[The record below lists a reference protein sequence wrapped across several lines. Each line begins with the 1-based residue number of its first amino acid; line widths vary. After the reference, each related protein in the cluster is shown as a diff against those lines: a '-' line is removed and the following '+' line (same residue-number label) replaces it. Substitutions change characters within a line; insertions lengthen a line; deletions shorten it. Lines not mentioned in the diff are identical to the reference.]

1 MLPISLPVE
10 PMLARAVPAVP
21 HPRRPGEFS
30 YEPKWDGYRCIVA
43 RDGNDV
49 ELWSRSRKR
58 LTDYFPEVVAACL
71 THLPPQVVL
80 DAELVVRSG
89 PAGAQRLDW
98 EALSVRIHP
107 SAKRVAGLAEQT
119 PAELVCFDLLAIAD
133 LDLTELPQ
141 RERRAA
147 LVALLGTL
155 PAEAPIHVTRATDDP
170 DEAIAWFDRFE
181 GAGLDGVVVK
191 PTDAPYAPGQRTM
204 FKVKHARTAEAVVIG
219 YGLSKGATARGAA
232 EGGRHDHSVG
242 SIHLGLYDDGELIP
256 VGGIG
261 AWPDAVRTQLATVL
275 APLVLTGAEAES
287 APRPNELT
295 RTGVRTFVPVR
306 PELVV
311 EVSFDQLEGRRFRHA
326 VQFVRWRPDRE
337 PTSCTL
343 DQVERAPAYD
353 LDAVL
358 RP

>member
-1 MLPISLPVE
+1 MLPISLPIE
-10 PMLARAVPAVP
+10 PMLARAVPTVP
-21 HPRRPGEFS
+21 RPQRPGELS
-30 YEPKWDGYRCIVA
+30 YEPKWDGFRCIVA
-43 RDGNDV
+43 RDGATVD
-49 ELWSRSRKR
+49 LWSRSRKR
-58 LTDYFPEVVAACL
+58 LTPYFPEVVAACRRL
-71 THLPPQVVL
+71 LPEQVVL

-89 PAGAQRLDW
+89 PPGAQRLDW

-107 SAKRVAGLAEQT
+107 SAKRVAELAALT

-133 LDLTELPQ
+133 LDLMPLPQ
-141 RERRAA
+141 HERRAA
-147 LVALLGTL
+147 LVALLGEL
-155 PAEAPIHVTRATDDP
+155 PGSALIHVTRATDDP
-170 DEAIAWFDRFE
+170 DEAVAWFEAFE
-181 GAGLDGVVVK
+181 GAGLDGVIAK
-191 PTDAPYAPGQRTM
+191 PTDAPYAPGQRAM
-204 FKVKHARTAEAVVIG
+204 SKIKHARTAEAVVIG
-219 YGLSKGATARGAA
+219 YGLSKGANARAG
-232 EGGRHDHSVG
+232 SVG
-242 SIHLGLYDDGELIP
+242 SLHLGLYDDGELVP

-261 AWPDAVRTQLATVL
+261 AWPDAVRTQLADVL
-275 APLVLTGAEAES
+275 APLVLEGAEADA

-295 RTGVRTFVPVR
+295 RTGIREFVPVR

-311 EVSFDQLEGRRFRHA
+311 EVAFDQLEGRRFRHA

>member
-1 MLPISLPVE
+1 
-10 PMLARAVPAVP
+10 MLARAVPTVP
-21 HPRRPGEFS
+21 RPRRPGEYS

-43 RDGNDV
+43 RDGELV

-58 LTDYFPEVVAACL
+58 LTDYFPEVVAACRRL
-71 THLPPQVVL
+71 LPEQVVL

-89 PAGAQRLDW
+89 PPGAQRLDW

-107 SAKRVAGLAEQT
+107 SAKRVAGLADQT

-133 LDLTELPQ
+133 LDLTGLPQ
-141 RERRAA
+141 RERRDA
-147 LVALLGTL
+147 LVALLGGL
-155 PAEAPIHVTRATDDP
+155 PSEAPIHVTRATDDP
-170 DEAIAWFDRFE
+170 AEAMAWFEEFE
-181 GAGLDGVVVK
+181 GAGLDGVIAK
-191 PTDAPYAPGQRTM
+191 PSDAPYLPGQRAM
-204 FKVKHARTAEAVVIG
+204 FKIKHSRTAEAVVIG
-219 YGLSKGATARGAA
+219 YGLSKGTTARG
-232 EGGRHDHSVG
+232 SVG
-242 SIHLGLYDDGELIP
+242 SLHLGLYDDGALLP

-261 AWPDAVRTQLATVL
+261 AWPDAVRTQLAAVL
-275 APLVLTGAEAES
+275 KPLVLTGDEADA

-295 RTGVRTFVPVR
+295 RTGVREFVPVR

-311 EVSFDQLEGRRFRHA
+311 EVSFDQLEGKRFRHA

-343 DQVERAPAYD
+343 DQVDRAPAYD

>member
-1 MLPISLPVE
+1 MALPIPLPIE
-10 PMLARAVPAVP
+10 PMLARAVPEVP
-21 HPRRPGEFS
+21 RGRPGELS

-43 RDGNDV
+43 RDGAAV

-58 LTDYFPEVVAACL
+58 LTDYFPEVVTACR
-71 THLPPQVVL
+71 TSLPAQVVL

-89 PAGAQRLDW
+89 EPGAQRLDW
-98 EALSVRIHP
+98 EALSMRIHP
-107 SAKRVAGLAEQT
+107 SAKRVAELAAQT

-133 LDLTELPQ
+133 LDLMPLPQ
-141 RERRAA
+141 RERRDA
-147 LVALLGTL
+147 LVALLGDL
-155 PAEAPIHVTRATDDP
+155 PESAPIHVTRATDDA
-170 DEAIAWFDRFE
+170 DEAVAWFESFE
-181 GAGLDGVVVK
+181 GAGLDGVIAK
-191 PTDAPYAPGQRTM
+191 ATDAPYSPGQRTM
-204 FKVKHARTAEAVVIG
+204 YKVKHARTAEAVVIG
-219 YGLSKGATARGAA
+219 YGWSKSASAA
-232 EGGRHDHSVG
+232 ANSVG

-261 AWPDAVRTQLATVL
+261 AWPDAVRTQLAAVL
-275 APLVLTGAEAES
+275 EPLVLTGAEAAA

-295 RTGVRTFVPVR
+295 RTGIREFVPVR

-311 EVSFDQLEGRRFRHA
+311 EVAFDQLEGKRFRHA

-337 PTSCTL
+337 ASSCTL

>member
-1 MLPISLPVE
+1 MALPIALPLE
-10 PMLARAVPAVP
+10 PMLARAVPEVP
-21 HPRRPGEFS
+21 RPRRLGELS
-30 YEPKWDGYRCIVA
+30 YEPKWDGFRCIVA
-43 RDGNDV
+43 RDGNEV

-58 LTDYFPEVVAACL
+58 LTGYFPEVVAASRRF
-71 THLPPQVVL
+71 LPGQVVL

-89 PAGAQRLDW
+89 PPGAQRLDW
-98 EALSVRIHP
+98 EALSLRIHP

-119 PAELVCFDLLAIAD
+119 PAELVCFDLLALAD
-133 LDLTELPQ
+133 LDLMPLPQ
-141 RERRAA
+141 RERRDA
-147 LVALLGTL
+147 LVQLLGGL
-155 PAEAPIHVTRATDDP
+155 PDDAPIHVTRATDDP
-170 DEAIAWFDRFE
+170 AEAEAWFAQFE
-181 GAGLDGVVVK
+181 GAGLDGVIAK
-191 PTDAPYAPGQRTM
+191 QTDAPYSPGQRTM
-204 FKVKHARTAEAVVIG
+204 SKIKHARTAEAVVIG
-219 YGLSKGATARGAA
+219 YGLSKGTRARAG
-232 EGGRHDHSVG
+232 SVG

-261 AWPDAVRTQLATVL
+261 AWPDAVRTQLADVL
-275 APLVLTGAEAES
+275 APLVLEGAEAEA

-295 RTGVRTFVPVR
+295 RTGVREFVPVR

-311 EVSFDQLEGRRFRHA
+311 EVAFDQLEGRRFRHA